1 MELLF
6 KKTLMFLRGRI
17 TISNNQSFFNWKMIL
32 TVHFIKIFNSDF
44 MSTEKEVQKTVYQ
57 SCKTVLTDKSQPF
70 RSRCLSLS
78 LLQCNAQN
86 QLCIVVPPLEP
97 VT

>member
-17 TISNNQSFFNWKMIL
+17 TISNNQSFFKRKMIL

-44 MSTEKEVQKTVYQ
+44 MSTKKEVQKTVYQ
-57 SCKTVLTDKSQPF
+57 SCKTVLTDKANLSVAGAFP
-70 RSRCLSLS
+70 CLF
-78 LLQCNAQN
+78 CNVMHKTHFA
-86 QLCIVVPPLEP
+86 
-97 VT
+97 